1 MAKPRV
7 YDLAKE
13 FNVDNKEILAELERA
28 GVGVKSHSSSLE
40 ENQVKLIR
48 DKFGKAKE
56 KPVKPEVLKLGSKP
70 GGAVKIKSAPSTP
83 SSGEE
88 ARPAAA
94 KKVEK
99 AEVEKPAPVSRFGSF
114 FKHRNTTAVAT
125 SPGAG
130 TAEIIKPKIEVKP
143 IEQPPVEE
151 KIETAAPAAPAAPVQ
166 ETTVHEVKAP
176 EEPQA
181 PEKAPEEPVAAE
193 VKAAGPAV
201 QEQPKAPPEAEAP
214 PRPVVSQEMLDRLAA
229 DALRKKEVAAA
240 QHRPSHP
247 APQQTQ
253 TQKEQAAKE
262 ALAKLKKSKGPK
274 PVRTEVEV
282 MDGVDKVPTISSK
295 LKNRLQTVKKKP
307 AGPETT
313 FPKKEGGGPQK
324 WQEFRG
330 SKKKGPKQDFRSHQK
345 HQAPSAAS
353 AAVEDI
359 ASTVARKKAVKI
371 TEGITVK
378 DFADKI
384 GVKSGDIIK
393 KLFEMGM
400 MATINN
406 AIDTDAAILLADQ
419 YGLKVEITPIT
430 DEEAFVEEEQDRPED
445 LKPRPPVVTIMG
457 HVDHGK
463 TSLLD
468 AIRSANVTQEEAG
481 GITQHIGAYRVRLKD
496 KDIVFL
502 DTPGHEA
509 FTAMRARGAQ
519 VTDIVVLVVAAED
532 GVRPQTLE
540 AINHSK
546 AAKVP
551 IIVAIN
557 KIDKP
562 EADPDRVKRELSDQ
576 GLVPEDWGGDTIFV
590 PVSAKKRI
598 GIENLLE
605 MILLQADVME
615 LKANPNKPGRGT
627 IVEAKLDKGR
637 GPVATVLVSTG
648 TIRPGDVFVTGQ
660 HSGRIRMLLN
670 DKGKKEREATP
681 SYPVEVIGLSGV
693 PQAGDSFVVME
704 DEKKARQVAQSRM
717 QKLREAELALH
728 KRVTLDDLFSQIQ
741 KGEVKELNIII
752 KADVQGSVEAVSES
766 LTKLSTEAVKL
777 NVIHGSVGAITESD
791 VMLASASNAIIIG
804 FNIRPEPKASQ
815 LAEAEGVD
823 VRLYNIIYNAIDEVR
838 LAMEGLLEPTLKEKV
853 LGRAEVRQTFSVP
866 KIGVIAGCYV
876 LDGVITRGSAGVRV
890 LRDNVVIFEG
900 KLSSLK
906 RFKEDVRE
914 VQTGYEC
921 GIGVENFND
930 IKVGDV
936 IEAYDVEKLATKL

>member
-7 YDLAKE
+7 YELAKE
-13 FNVDNKEILAELERA
+13 LDVDNNPEAYKQLIQDILSELKRI
-28 GVGVKSHSSSLE
+28 GLNDKTPSSGLDDE
-40 ENQVKLIR
+40 HAKLIR
-48 DKFGKAKE
+48 EKFGKPKE
-56 KPVKPEVLKLGSKP
+56 KPAKPEVLKLGAKP
-70 GGAVKIKSAPSTP
+70 SGAVRLKSAPP
-83 SSGEE
+83 AREPEE
-88 ARPAAA
+88 GVRPAAA

-99 AEVEKPAPVSRFGSF
+99 VEKEKPAPKSRFGF
-114 FKHRNTTAVAT
+114 FHHKATAVAT
-125 SPGAG
+125 GPAAG
-130 TAEIIKPKIEVKP
+130 TAEIVKPKIEVKP
-143 IEQPPVEE
+143 PEHPPEEIE
-151 KIETAAPAAPAAPVQ
+151 KIEAAPQAQVVQEEPASEVQAPETPAAAGEIPVREPRKA
-166 ETTVHEVKAP
+166 ETPRPPAP
-176 EEPQA
+176 EET
-181 PEKAPEEPVAAE
+181 
-193 VKAAGPAV
+193 
-201 QEQPKAPPEAEAP
+201 
-214 PRPVVSQEMLDRLAA
+214 RPMVSKEMLERLAA
-229 DALRKKEVAAA
+229 ENIRKKEGTL
-240 QHRPSHP
+240 PPGSPHP
-247 APQQTQ
+247 AQQGL
-253 TQKEQAAKE
+253 KEQAPRDAFAKP
-262 ALAKLKKSKGPK
+262 KKPKGPK
-274 PVRTEVEV
+274 PVRTELEV
-282 MDGVDKVPTISSK
+282 LEGVDKLPSISSK

-307 AGPETT
+307 AGPETV
-313 FPKKEGGGPQK
+313 FSKKDQGPQK

-330 SKKKGPKQDFRSHQK
+330 GKKKVQKQEFRGHRPMPQP
-345 HQAPSAAS
+345 APAP
-353 AAVEDI
+353 VEDI
-359 ASTVARKKAVKI
+359 ASTVARKKAIRI

-393 KLFEMGM
+393 KLFEMGL

-406 AIDTDAAILLADQ
+406 PIDTDAAILLADQ
-419 YGLKVEITPIT
+419 YGLKVDVTPIT

-445 LKPRPPVVTIMG
+445 LKFRPPVVTIMG

-468 AIRSANVTQEEAG
+468 AIRQANVTQEEAG
-481 GITQHIGAYRVRLKD
+481 GITQHIGAYRVRLKE

-540 AINHSK
+540 AINHSR

-562 EADPDRVKRELSDQ
+562 EADQERVKRELSDQ
-576 GLVPEDWGGDTIFV
+576 GLVPEEWGGDTIFV

-598 GIENLLE
+598 GLESLLE
-605 MILLQADVME
+605 MILLQSEVME

-627 IVEAKLDKGR
+627 IIEAKLDKGR
-637 GPVATVLVSTG
+637 GPVATVLVSSG
-648 TIRPGDVFVTGQ
+648 TVKPGDVFVTGQ
-660 HSGRIRMLLN
+660 HYGRIRMLLN
-670 DKGKKEREATP
+670 DKGRKEREATP

-717 QKLREAELALH
+717 QKQREAELAQR
-728 KRVTLDDLFSQIQ
+728 KRITLDDLFSQIQ

-766 LTKLSTEAVKL
+766 LSKLSTEAVKL

-815 LAEAEGVD
+815 LAESEGVD
-823 VRLYNIIYNAIDEVR
+823 IRLYNIIYNAIEEVKQ
-838 LAMEGLLEPTLKEKV
+838 AMEGLLEPTLKEKV

-866 KIGVIAGCYV
+866 KIGIIAGSYV

-890 LRDNVVIFEG
+890 LRDNVVVYEG

-921 GIGVENFND
+921 GIGIENFND
-930 IKVGDV
+930 IKVGDI
-936 IEAYDVEKLATKL
+936 IEAYDVEKLAAKL

>member
-7 YDLAKE
+7 YELAKE
-13 FNVDNKEILAELERA
+13 LDVDNNPDAYKQLIQDILVELKKI
-28 GVGVKSHSSSLE
+28 GLNDKTPSSGLDDE
-40 ENQVKLIR
+40 HARFIR
-48 DKFGKAKE
+48 EKFGKPKE
-56 KPVKPEVLKLGSKP
+56 KPVKPEVLKLGVKP
-70 GGAVKIKSAPSTP
+70 SGAVRIKSAPQAP
-83 SSGEE
+83 EPEGV
-88 ARPAAA
+88 RPAAA

-99 AEVEKPAPVSRFGSF
+99 LEKEKPAQKSRFGF
-114 FKHRNTTAVAT
+114 FHHKATAVAT
-125 SPGAG
+125 GPAAG
-130 TAEIIKPKIEVKP
+130 TAEIVKPKIEAKAP
-143 IEQPPVEE
+143 EHLPEEE
-151 KIETAAPAAPAAPVQ
+151 KIEAASHAPAV
-166 ETTVHEVKAP
+166 P
-176 EEPQA
+176 EEPA
-181 PEKAPEEPVAAE
+181 PEVPVSEPAAASMTATGE
-193 VKAAGPAV
+193 AAV
-201 QEQPKAPPEAEAP
+201 QEPRKTEPMPEEAP
-214 PRPVVSQEMLDRLAA
+214 KPAVSKEMLERLAA
-229 DALRKKEVAAA
+229 ENIKKKEGTL
-240 QHRPSHP
+240 PP
-247 APQQTQ
+247 KPQASR
-253 TQKEQAAKE
+253 EQASKE
-262 ALAKLKKSKGPK
+262 AFAKPKKPKGPK
-274 PVRTEVEV
+274 PARTELEV
-282 MDGVDKVPTISSK
+282 LDGVDKLPSISSK

-307 AGPETT
+307 AGQDAA
-313 FPKKEGGGPQK
+313 FPKKEQAPQK

-330 SKKKGPKQDFRSHQK
+330 SRKKGQKQEFRGQRT
-345 HQAPSAAS
+345 QAPAAP
-353 AAVEDI
+353 APVEDI
-359 ASTVARKKAVKI
+359 ASTVARKKAIRI

-393 KLFEMGM
+393 KLFEMGL

-406 AIDTDAAILLADQ
+406 PIDTDAAILLADQ
-419 YGLKVEITPIT
+419 YGLKVDVTPIT
-430 DEEAFVEEEQDRPED
+430 DEEAFVEEGQDRPED
-445 LKPRPPVVTIMG
+445 LKFRPPVVTIMG

-468 AIRSANVTQEEAG
+468 AIRQTNVTQEEAG
-481 GITQHIGAYRVRLKD
+481 GITQHIGAYRVRLKE

-519 VTDIVVLVVAAED
+519 VTDIVILVVAAED

-540 AINHSK
+540 AINHSR

-562 EADPDRVKRELSDQ
+562 EADQDRVKRELSDQ
-576 GLVPEDWGGDTIFV
+576 GLVPEEWGGDVIFV

-598 GIENLLE
+598 GLENLLE
-605 MILLQADVME
+605 MILLQAEVME
-615 LKANPNKPGRGT
+615 LKANPNKLGRGT
-627 IVEAKLDKGR
+627 IIEAKLDKGR
-637 GPVATVLVSTG
+637 GPVATVLVSSG
-648 TIRPGDVFVTGQ
+648 TIKPGDVFVTGQ
-660 HSGRIRMLLN
+660 HYGRIRMLLN
-670 DKGKKEREATP
+670 DKGRKEKEATP

-717 QKLREAELALH
+717 QKQREVELAQR
-728 KRVTLDDLFSQIQ
+728 KRITLDDLFSQIQ

-766 LTKLSTEAVKL
+766 LSKLSTEAVKL

-791 VMLASASNAIIIG
+791 IMLASASNAIIIG

-815 LAEAEGVD
+815 LAESEGVD
-823 VRLYNIIYNAIDEVR
+823 LRLYNIIYNAIEEVKQ
-838 LAMEGLLEPTLKEKV
+838 AMEGLLEPTLKEKV

-866 KIGVIAGCYV
+866 KIGVIAGSYV
-876 LDGVITRGSAGVRV
+876 LDGIITRGSAGVRV
-890 LRDNVVIFEG
+890 LRDNVVVYEG

-921 GIGVENFND
+921 GIGIENFND
-930 IKVGDV
+930 IKVGDI
-936 IEAYDVEKLATKL
+936 IEAYDVEKLAAKL

>member
-7 YDLAKE
+7 YELAKE
-13 FNVDNKEILAELERA
+13 LDVDNNPEVYKQLIQDILAELKKI
-28 GVGVKSHSSSLE
+28 GLDDKTPSSGLDDE
-40 ENQVKLIR
+40 HAKLIR
-48 DKFGKAKE
+48 EKFGKPKE
-56 KPVKPEVLKLGSKP
+56 KPVKPEVLKLGTKP
-70 GGAVKIKSAPSTP
+70 SGAIRIKSTPSTP
-83 SSGEE
+83 EPEE
-88 ARPAAA
+88 GVRPTAA

-99 AEVEKPAPVSRFGSF
+99 VEKEKPAPKSRFGF
-114 FKHRNTTAVAT
+114 FHHKATAVAT
-125 SPGAG
+125 GPAAG
-130 TAEIIKPKIEVKP
+130 TAEIVKPKIEVKP
-143 IEQPPVEE
+143 PEHLPEKE
-151 KIETAAPAAPAAPVQ
+151 KIEAAPSASV
-166 ETTVHEVKAP
+166 AP
-176 EEPQA
+176 EEPAREVQA
-181 PEKAPEEPVAAE
+181 PEPPAATEET
-193 VKAAGPAV
+193 AV
-201 QEQPKAPPEAEAP
+201 QEPRKVEPSKPPIPEEAKP
-214 PRPVVSQEMLDRLAA
+214 MVSKEMLERLAA
-229 DALRKKEVAAA
+229 EALRKKEGIPPS
-240 QHRPSHP
+240 RPP
-247 APQQTQ
+247 RPPQQTQ
-253 TQKEQAAKE
+253 AQKDQAAKE
-262 ALAKLKKSKGPK
+262 AFAKAKKSKGPK
-274 PVRTEVEV
+274 PARTELEV
-282 MDGVDKVPTISSK
+282 LEGVDKLPSISSK

-307 AGPETT
+307 AGPETA
-313 FPKKEGGGPQK
+313 FSKKDQAPQK

-330 SKKKGPKQDFRSHQK
+330 GKKKGQKQEFRNQRPHVVP
-345 HQAPSAAS
+345 APAP
-353 AAVEDI
+353 VEDI
-359 ASTVARKKAVKI
+359 ASTIARKKAIRI

-406 AIDTDAAILLADQ
+406 AIDTDAAILLAEQ
-419 YGLKVEITPIT
+419 YSLKVDVTPIT

-445 LKPRPPVVTIMG
+445 LKFRPPVVTIMG

-468 AIRSANVTQEEAG
+468 AIRQANVTQGEAG

-540 AINHSK
+540 AINHSR

-562 EADPDRVKRELSDQ
+562 EADQDRVKRELSDQ
-576 GLVPEDWGGDTIFV
+576 GLVPEEWGGDTIFV

-598 GIENLLE
+598 GLESLLE
-605 MILLQADVME
+605 MILLQSEVME

-627 IVEAKLDKGR
+627 IIEAKLDKGR
-637 GPVATVLVSTG
+637 GPVATVLVSSG
-648 TIRPGDVFVTGQ
+648 TIKPGDVFVTGQ
-660 HSGRIRMLLN
+660 HYGRIRMLLN
-670 DKGKKEREATP
+670 DKGRKEKEATP

-717 QKLREAELALH
+717 QKQREAELALR
-728 KRVTLDDLFSQIQ
+728 KRITLDDLFSQIQ

-766 LTKLSTEAVKL
+766 LSKLSTEAVKL

-815 LAEAEGVD
+815 LAETEGVD
-823 VRLYNIIYNAIDEVR
+823 VRLYNIIYNAIEEVKQ
-838 LAMEGLLEPTLKEKV
+838 AMEGLLEPTLKEKV

-866 KIGVIAGCYV
+866 KIGVIAGSYV

-890 LRDNVVIFEG
+890 LRDNVVIYEG

-921 GIGVENFND
+921 GIGIENFND
-930 IKVGDV
+930 VKVGDI